1 MFVAKTAR
9 SYAGTVAKCT
19 DEHVLSAALL
29 LIGYFMYLQFI
40 QHCSIWNGV
49 SIEAAHLLLF
59 SYQITGIQ
67 LTLNGTAVMYSN
79 NSIVTRTDIGT
90 GSSALLCTTTSPG
103 CCSSLNG
110 ETGWYFPSGEVVP
123 NNATLPYYHTRNNPD
138 FRDVRRHSLRSVDLH
153 RNSNG
158 AITGIFHCDMLNDK
172 GNLQSLYIGIYDSDI
187 GESCSCTD

>member
-1 MFVAKTAR
+1 M
-9 SYAGTVAKCT
+9 
-19 DEHVLSAALL
+19 
-29 LIGYFMYLQFI
+29 
-40 QHCSIWNGV
+40 

-59 SYQITGIQ
+59 SYQIAGIQ
-67 LTLNGTAVMYSN
+67 LTLNGTAEMYSN

-103 CCSSLNG
+103 CCSSLNN
-110 ETGWYFPSGEVVP
+110 ETGWYFPSGKVVP
-123 NNATLPYYHTRNNPD
+123 NNATLPYYRTRNNPD